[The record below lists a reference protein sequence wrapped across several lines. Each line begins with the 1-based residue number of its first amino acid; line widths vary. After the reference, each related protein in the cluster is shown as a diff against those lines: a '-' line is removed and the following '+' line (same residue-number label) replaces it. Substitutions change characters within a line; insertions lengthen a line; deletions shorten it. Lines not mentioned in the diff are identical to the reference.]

1 VVAPKDLDYGKFLA
15 ILFRMRFLGIG
26 WLFTTTTSRTNYRI
40 MHSEFF
46 QAIAVLQKLNLIGVI
61 ANTVKELPHS
71 YKSVVTNE
79 DKDKRRRGAPPFVFS
94 FLL

>member
-1 VVAPKDLDYGKFLA
+1 MVAPKDLDYGKFLA
-15 ILFRMRFLGIG
+15 IFSRRCFLGIG
-26 WLFTTTTSRTNYRI
+26 WLFTTITSRTNYRI
-40 MHSEFF
+40 MHGEFS

-71 YKSVVTNE
+71 YKSVTTNE
-79 DKDKRRRGAPPFVFS
+79 DKDKRRRGAPPFVFG